1 MNKKTI
7 KTPSSLTSD
16 KYSKLKA
23 VPPFQL
29 FFGSDKLKS
38 QKRKKRKELTEI
50 NQIMA
55 GILDLTH
62 IMAVY
67 LDPNF
72 NFLWVNQSYA
82 DSCKHEPSFLLGKN
96 HFDLYPHEENQEIF
110 KRVVDTGEP
119 FYVEAKPFEF
129 PDQPERGIT
138 YWDWSLIPAKDP
150 EGKVAGLVFTLVE
163 VTDRVMV
170 EIALKKSEA
179 QYRELVQNA
188 NSAIIRWNVDG
199 ALVFFNEYAQEF
211 FGYREDD
218 IIGRNVS
225 ILLPDK
231 DSTGIDLTG
240 LVNDIT
246 SSADKYENNVNE
258 NIRSDGSRVWMAWT
272 NRPIFDD
279 KGNVKEILAVG
290 TDITAL
296 KDAEA
301 ALMRSEN
308 EKGLI
313 LDNADE
319 LIAYYDNQNNLIWA
333 NRVYLKKTGLRL
345 SKLKGRKCFH
355 CMGLEKICT
364 DCPVTKAIE
373 TGKPQSGELT
383 PENQV
388 NWPSDIGSWDIR
400 SAPVKDNEGN
410 TIGAIEIAREI
421 TEKKKTEK
429 ALRALA
435 HFPGENPNPV
445 MRCTMDGDILYAN
458 TPARNWLENLE
469 WDSGGLLPASIL
481 NLIHEAWKKVNPIE
495 TEITSPTGQTFN
507 VIAIQPPG
515 EEYVNVYGIDVSD
528 RKRAQIALQEAN
540 DSLEEKVRKRT
551 SELEWRNRELQEFA
565 YVASHDLQEPLRKI
579 KLFGE
584 MIEKELKEVLTDQ
597 GNDYLQ
603 RMSNAADRMQK
614 LIKDL
619 LSYSRVSSKTGPFE
633 RVDLKSIVD
642 AIARDLLSEEGGFT
656 PVIEISDMPQIDA
669 DPVQMHQLFQ
679 NLLSNAIHYHKEG
692 LAPVV
697 KISSRIRKTDDKR
710 KKTFCELIIKDNG
723 IGFDMVYVDK
733 IFMPFERLNPQEKY
747 QGTGMGLAICRK
759 ITERH
764 GGKIVAYSV
773 QGEGATFIIT
783 LPLRQTNDAD

>member
-7 KTPSSLTSD
+7 KTPLSFTSD
-16 KYSKLKA
+16 KYSKSKA
-23 VPPFQL
+23 VSRFKL
-29 FFGSDKLKS
+29 FFGGEKLKS
-38 QKRKKRKELTEI
+38 ESREKCTEPAEI
-50 NQIMA
+50 NQVMA

-67 LDPNF
+67 LDPQF

-82 DSCKHEPSFLLGKN
+82 ESCKQEPSFFPGKN

-150 EGKVAGLVFTLVE
+150 DGKVVGLVFTLVE
-163 VTDRVMV
+163 VTDKVRV

-188 NSAIIRWNVDG
+188 NSAIIRWKIDG
-199 ALVFFNEYAQEF
+199 TLVFFNEYAQEF

-240 LVNDIT
+240 LVNKIT
-246 SSADKYENNVNE
+246 SSPDKYENNVNE
-258 NIRSDGSRVWMAWT
+258 NVRSDGARVWIAWT
-272 NRPIFDD
+272 NKPIFDD

-296 KDAEA
+296 KNAEM
-301 ALMRSEN
+301 ALVNAEN
-308 EKGLI
+308 EKSLI

-319 LIAYYDNQNNLIWA
+319 LIAYYDNENNLIWA
-333 NRVYLKKTGLRL
+333 NRVYLKQAGLPL
-345 SKLKGRKCFH
+345 SKLQGKKCFH
-355 CMGLEKICT
+355 CWGLEKVCI
-364 DCPVTKAIE
+364 DCPVIKASE
-373 TGKPQSGELT
+373 TGQPQSGELT
-383 PENQV
+383 PENQAH
-388 NWPSDIGSWDIR
+388 WPSALGSWDIR

-410 TIGAIEIAREI
+410 TIGVIEIAREI
-421 TEKKKTEK
+421 TEQKKTEK

-458 TPARNWLENLE
+458 APARNWLESLE
-469 WDSGGLLPASIL
+469 WKSGELPPASIL
-481 NLIHEAWKKVNPIE
+481 NLIHEAWEKANPIE
-495 TEITSPTGQTFN
+495 TEITSLTGQTFN
-507 VIAIQPPG
+507 VIAIQPTG
-515 EEYVNVYGIDVSD
+515 EEYINLYCTDVSD
-528 RKRAQIALQEAN
+528 RKRAQTALQEAN

-584 MIEKELKEVLTDQ
+584 LIENELKEMLTDR
-597 GNDYLQ
+597 GKDYLQ
-603 RMSNAADRMQK
+603 RMNKAADRMQK

-633 RVDLKSIVD
+633 LVDLKTIVD
-642 AIARDLLSEEGGFT
+642 DIARDLLPEEGSFT
-656 PVIEISDMPQIDA
+656 PVIETGDMPKIDA

-679 NLLSNAIHYHKEG
+679 NLLSNAIHYHREG
-692 LAPVV
+692 QAPVV
-697 KISSRIRKTDDKR
+697 KISSRILKIDDKR
-710 KKTFCELIIKDNG
+710 KRMFCELIINDNG

-733 IFMPFERLNPQEKY
+733 IFMPFERLNPQDKY

-764 GGKIVAYSV
+764 GGKIAASSV
-773 QGEGATFIIT
+773 PGEGATFIVT